1 MPRSGARRG
10 CHRGAMRATLVRVTA
25 RTVILWLH
33 VLSGAVWI
41 GAAACFVIA
50 ALALAAGS
58 DEQCDFA
65 ARVAPRIVALS
76 VGAAGLLLV
85 TGALNF
91 TLAGI
96 ARRFHFSMAF
106 GAILAAKVVLFIA
119 MAAALAAASRTS
131 AAVRAALEH
140 PRGASPGGAAPPG
153 DAPRD
158 AVANAINGMMKSE
171 GAIVALG
178 GLALVLGL
186 WLAGT

>member
-1 MPRSGARRG
+1 M
-10 CHRGAMRATLVRVTA
+10 T
-25 RTVILWLH
+25 
-33 VLSGAVWI
+33 
-41 GAAACFVIA
+41 
-50 ALALAAGS
+50 
-58 DEQCDFA
+58 
-65 ARVAPRIVALS
+65 
-76 VGAAGLLLV
+76 
-85 TGALNF
+85 
-91 TLAGI
+91 
-96 ARRFHFSMAF
+96 F

-140 PRGASPGGAAPPG
+140 PRGASPEGAAPPG